1 MLLIGSRVI
10 MGVPA
15 TDTDIMC
22 SYKDFRDILYPAFI
36 KKFGKVDVLR
46 IQQDYIT
53 MEAKGHKI
61 PDSKVDIQLID
72 ADTDFSRSS
81 KEFYDYAAK
90 RCFYDNTYVLDNV
103 ELFKIDTYLEY
114 ALKLS
119 HKFKGGGSFSKT
131 RNFLIQNEHY
141 WTGYC
146 DQEFIGIMKRREM
159 ATYKKAPNLNQGKAT
174 FFTDN
179 VKYIYDHDTIHD
191 AIKHLDKPAYTYYML
206 DGAEVMC
213 DKQKFND
220 CPNIVRLYGVLEES
234 YVLALERAV
243 IPYNTE
249 RKKAFDIALE
259 KVCTTITSGWFRDF
273 AYENYE
279 KVQDLYH
286 HSYVEKFQDALN
298 CGKIKPFKQ

>member
-1 MLLIGSRVI
+1 MLLIGSRVFKDLH
-10 MGVPA
+10 A

-22 SYKDFRDILYPAFI
+22 TYADFRDILYPAFI

-46 IQQDYIT
+46 IQQDYVT
-53 MEAKGHKI
+53 MEAREHKT
-61 PDSKVDIQLID
+61 PDSKIDIQLID
-72 ADTDFSRSS
+72 SDTDFSRSS
-81 KEFYDYAAK
+81 KEFYNYVAK
-90 RCFYDNTYVLDNV
+90 RYFYERASVLDEV
-103 ELFKIDTYLEY
+103 ELLKIDLYLEY

-131 RNFLIQNEHY
+131 RQFLLQNDHY

-146 DQEFIGIMKRREM
+146 DKEFMDIMKRRE
-159 ATYKKAPNLNQGKAT
+159 AVTYKKAPNLNQGKAA

-179 VKYIYDHDTIHD
+179 IKYIYDHDTIHE
-191 AIKHLDKPAYTYYML
+191 AVKHLDKPAYTYYML

-213 DKQKFND
+213 DKNKFSD
-220 CPNIVRLYGVLEES
+220 CPEIVRLYGVLEES

-243 IPYNTE
+243 IPHNTE

-273 AYENYE
+273 AYENYD
-279 KVQDLYH
+279 KVQNLYH
-286 HSYVEKFQDALN
+286 PSYVEKFQDALN
-298 CGKIKPFKQ
+298 CGKIKPFK